1 MSASRASATKTAPTK
16 KSAVPAQTPQ
26 SLPPASTT
34 ARPKADASV
43 KNQNESSAKKAK
55 KLKEPK
61 EPKTERPPKVK
72 VALVRDSFTM
82 PKAEFEVI
90 ATLKKRA
97 MQVGVAAKKSE
108 VIRAGVQA
116 LNGLSPQDLGA
127 ALGRLTPIKLGRP
140 KKA

>member
-1 MSASRASATKTAPTK
+1 MTTSRASATKTAPVK
-16 KSAVPAQTPQ
+16 KSVAPAQTPQ
-26 SLPPASTT
+26 SLPPAGSS
-34 ARPKADASV
+34 ARPKG
-43 KNQNESSAKKAK
+43 SSAVKIQKELTGKKSK
-55 KLKEPK
+55 KLKDPK
-61 EPKTERPPKVK
+61 VTKTERPPKVK

-90 ATLKKRA
+90 ANLKKRA

-116 LNGLSPQDLGA
+116 LNDLSPQDLGA